1 MSDIL
6 GNERVSLATTAV
18 QKINNP
24 QLMRSTRRIK
34 QMNMVL
40 SEQNDTVVYK
50 TSKTD
55 NILESEQLHLTVVPE
70 RQTDERKIRTSLRA
84 TFGFPCL

>member
-18 QKINNP
+18 QKINYP

-55 NILESEQLHLTVVPE
+55 NTLEREQLHLTVVPE

>member
-50 TSKTD
+50 TSKRD

>member
-18 QKINNP
+18 QKINYP

-34 QMNMVL
+34 QM

-70 RQTDERKIRTSLRA
+70 RQTDERKIRTCLRA

>member
-18 QKINNP
+18 QKINYP

-34 QMNMVL
+34 QM

>member
-84 TFGFPCL
+84 TFGSPCL

>member
-18 QKINNP
+18 QKINYP

-55 NILESEQLHLTVVPE
+55 NILESKQLHLTVVPE